1 MTIPETQ
8 NEILDGIEPFFMIQ
22 LNIIN
27 SRVFISFIAE
37 RPVLDI
43 VGQVS
48 AMRLLSRLCDPSK
61 KISREELEDTRLEH
75 SLLPANDLPASFQDL
90 FIQRPIDI
98 YLEDLSG
105 SWKHSF

>member
-8 NEILDGIEPFFMIQ
+8 NEILDGAEPVFMIQ

-43 VGQVS
+43 VG
-48 AMRLLSRLCDPSK
+48 
-61 KISREELEDTRLEH
+61 
-75 SLLPANDLPASFQDL
+75 
-90 FIQRPIDI
+90 
-98 YLEDLSG
+98 
-105 SWKHSF
+105 